1 MYGGLASMSK
11 RLEDASEDN
20 QEANDDKENSNYIQR
35 VRELGTALLVWVKAA
50 AELSSILS

>member
-1 MYGGLASMSK
+1 MSK